1 MTDSPWQS
9 PSGEER
15 PQTPPEF
22 GGFGAPP
29 PAPPGYPQA
38 PVYPPFPGGQ
48 GAWAPPPKPGLIALR
63 PQGLGDI
70 LGASFKVLRRNPRP
84 VVGVSLIIKL
94 IVAVITIGTMG
105 LLTVSGVSSA
115 INAADPNFTQFGL
128 GQLVQTE
135 ATSIVTLIL
144 GIVADAILQGIITLE
159 VARGT
164 LGEKLP
170 LSALWRRARGRVWAL
185 IGWAAAVGGALLAA
199 FLIVFVAIIALVALG
214 GPAGIAF
221 GILLGVLVAIGGLVL
236 SFWLGTKLS
245 MVPSALVLE
254 RVKLGAAI
262 KRSWSLTRGY
272 FWRTLGIEL
281 LVAVIVAVAAGIVLT
296 PVGIVVALLTL
307 STQTSVTDPVPVGQ
321 TSILT
326 FAITTLVSAIVG
338 AITAIISTAADSL
351 IYIDLRIRKEGLDLD
366 LLRFVEA
373 RDSGATDIPDPYL
386 VSASRTEPT
395 PTSAADSHW
404 A

>member
-29 PAPPGYPQA
+29 PGPPGYPQA